1 MTDTASPI
9 TGPVPSP
16 MFDTGPQD
24 SLPPTT
30 EPHHAPIFDTGPHP
44 GPLQPLQAQ
53 DSSVEEPIAED
64 PPIAE
69 ELVAGAE
76 PEMPVPQAFSES
88 ENVDTD
94 AFLRSVT
101 GHLPP
106 VVIAAQPVAVPGSY
120 QSVKRWHFGLILA
133 GVWVLAAAAGLG
145 FYFWWYTSLDKTLPV
160 FGILLYVVAAMVA
173 GLLVSMIPNRPR
185 LTALAIVLMAVPC
198 ASVAAAAVLHG
209 AYYFE
214 WIARPAIG

>member
-24 SLPPTT
+24 NLAPTT
-30 EPHHAPIFDTGPHP
+30 EPHPAPIFDTGPHP
-44 GPLQPLQAQ
+44 GPLQPLGAQ
-53 DSSVEEPIAED
+53 EPAPE
-64 PPIAE
+64 A
-69 ELVAGAE
+69 A

-120 QSVKRWHFGLILA
+120 QFVKRWQFGLILA
-133 GVWVLAAAAGLG
+133 GVALV
-145 FYFWWYTSLDKTLPV
+145 TLDGKWQYIDR
-160 FGILLYVVAAMVA
+160 FGAVVW
-173 GLLVSMIPNRPR
+173 R
-185 LTALAIVLMAVPC
+185 
-198 ASVAAAAVLHG
+198 
-209 AYYFE
+209 E
-214 WIARPAIG
+214 